1 LTTSHLN
8 YIVVV
13 DYTRSTIRSAV
24 SKRKVSNPLALAV
37 MALLYERPMHP
48 YEMVTT
54 MRERGKHESVRL
66 RYSSLYSVVEALE
79 REGLILPLETVR
91 EGRRPERTI
100 YGLTEEGRV
109 EFLSWLRELVRE
121 PVKEYTQFA
130 AGLTFLAALP
140 PEEASALLD
149 ERVRRLEEEV
159 EGMRSLLD
167 TVMEQGLPRL
177 FLIESEHELVLRE
190 AELRWVREL
199 VREIRAGTLGGMA
212 GWEGFHVDRDATDT
226 GTSRKEESGV

>member
-1 LTTSHLN
+1 
-8 YIVVV
+8 V
-13 DYTRSTIRSAV
+13 A
-24 SKRKVSNPLALAV
+24 SKRKLSNPLALAV

-48 YEMVTT
+48 YEMVSV

-79 REGLILPLETVR
+79 REALILPLETVR

-100 YGLTEEGRV
+100 YGLTEAGRV
-109 EFLSWLRELVRE
+109 EFLSWLRELLSE

-130 AGLTFLAALP
+130 AGLTFLPALP
-140 PEEASALLD
+140 PDEASELLD

-159 EGMRSLLD
+159 EEMRSLLD
-167 TVMEQGLPRL
+167 AVMEQGLPRL
-177 FLIESEHELVLRE
+177 FLIESEHELILRE

-199 VREIRAGTLGGMA
+199 GREISDGTLGGMA
-212 GWEGFHVDRDATDT
+212 EWETFHADRDSEDEKT
-226 GTSRKEESGV
+226 RKEESGV